1 MYSCLYV
8 CGVTCTVDAGKGKMS
23 TWLHDG
29 WIEANRPKS
38 TGDPSLLD
46 LGNRGECVTSTDSV
60 AMG

>member
-8 CGVTCTVDAGKGKMS
+8 RGVDMYCRCWEGEMS

-38 TGDPSLLD
+38 TG
-46 LGNRGECVTSTDSV
+46 RGECITSTDGV